1 MPTDAPVPLNRDA
14 ERARNTA
21 RTWVGLTVLFA
32 VLAARQWIWTDDPW
46 VPRGDPAAALASAG
60 TAWQA
65 RQRARAPAAGPDAGD
80 AGLPV

>member
-32 VLAARQWIWTDDPW
+32 VLAALQWISNDDPW
-46 VPRGDPAAALASAG
+46 LPLGYTAAVLAYAG

-65 RQRARAPAAGPDAGD
+65 RQRARESAAGPDAGG